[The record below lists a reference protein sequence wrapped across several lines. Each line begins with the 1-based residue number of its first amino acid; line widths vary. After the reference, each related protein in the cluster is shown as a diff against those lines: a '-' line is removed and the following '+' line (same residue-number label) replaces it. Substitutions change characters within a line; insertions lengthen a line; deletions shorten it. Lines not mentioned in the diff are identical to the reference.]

1 LRRGARIEQNR
12 RMAWVHMVIGLALA
26 QYLAFGMA
34 VARARGRYGVR
45 APAITGNADFE
56 RYYRVQVNT
65 LELLVVLVPAM
76 LLFALYVDPL
86 WSAALGFVFVIG
98 RTVYFIGYTRAAE
111 RRHVGFALSMLPTM
125 ALLAGALIGALRALA

>member
-1 LRRGARIEQNR
+1 
-12 RMAWVHMVIGLALA
+12 MAWVHLVIALALA
-26 QYLAFGMA
+26 EYLVFGMA
-34 VARARGRYGVR
+34 VARARGRFGVR

-76 LLFALYVDPL
+76 LLFAFHVDPL
-86 WSAALGFVFVIG
+86 WSAGLGFVYVIG
-98 RTVYFIGYTRAAE
+98 RILYFFGYTRAAE
-111 RRHVGFALSMLPTM
+111 RRHIGFALSMLPTM